1 MSDRD
6 QTLFKKVE
14 FEKLKLKLFSIFLIL
29 SFPMIVQAENLGKY
43 KNTSSIKNADNNDV
57 VELLLI
63 KDKNSEE
70 NSSDNTAPNLNKA
83 SSEQNDKISIKIDA
97 DDLYASIKAEVE
109 DSEQNKKMIIDDL
122 INETIENQKIS
133 NTQVLKRIPDAPSNI
148 ELLSNLDDFTA
159 SEILTFL
166 ERKKHYLS
174 KLSKGLLKIRLGP
187 KKINGLI
194 RFVND
199 ELYKSSKTFTK
210 INKLGVNVSIS
221 TGAGLGLS
229 EKLIEKFNKP
239 KITKF
244 IPKSGGFYYYLSLGL
259 AIYRENIN
267 GNKQWVLELFSDVE
281 KLKSIKTWMLDAN
294 VGFSAGFAGEYM
306 TESDR
311 AKKFEAIYGAPTGI
325 IRKGNSIIYGGAG
338 MNLSIAPIF
347 NMSYVYV
354 DEGVRFKIL
363 KINLSKLNPL
373 SQYGY
378 IQIFIN
384 WLSEMIRPQN
394 ACDKIFI

>member
-6 QTLFKKVE
+6 QTLFKKMV
-14 FEKLKLKLFSIFLIL
+14 FKKLKPKFISIFLIMT
-29 SFPMIVQAENLGKY
+29 FPMIVQSQNLGKY
-43 KNTSSIKNADNNDV
+43 TNSSSFNHADNNDV
-57 VELLLI
+57 IELLLI

-70 NSSDNTAPNLNKA
+70 NSSDNTDPNLNKA

-97 DDLYASIKAEVE
+97 DDLNSSIKAKVE
-109 DSEQNKKMIIDDL
+109 DSEQKKKRIVDDL
-122 INETIENQKIS
+122 VNETIENQKNS
-133 NTQVLKRIPDAPSNI
+133 NTQVLKRIPDAPSDI
-148 ELLSNLDDFTA
+148 ELLSNLNDFTA

-174 KLSKGLLKIRLGP
+174 KLSNGLLKIHLNP

-194 RFVND
+194 SFVND
-199 ELYKSSKTFTK
+199 ELYKSAEAFTK

-221 TGAGLGLS
+221 TGLGLGLS
-229 EKLIEKFNKP
+229 EKLIEKFNRP
-239 KITKF
+239 EITKF
-244 IPKSGGFYYYLSLGL
+244 IPKSGGFYYFLSLGL
-259 AIYRENIN
+259 AIYRENVN

-294 VGFSAGFAGEYM
+294 IGFSAGFSGEYS
-306 TESDR
+306 TADER
-311 AKKFEAIYGAPTGI
+311 TKKFEAIYGAPTGI
-325 IRKGNSIIYGGAG
+325 IRRGNDMIYGGAG
-338 MNLSIAPIF
+338 MNLSIAPLF
-347 NMSYVYV
+347 NMTYVYI
-354 DEGVRFKIL
+354 DHGVRFKIL
-363 KINLSKLNPL
+363 RVNLSKLNPL

-394 ACDKIFI
+394 ACDKIFN